1 MNKAEKMSVK
11 ARIANPRQPLDLQA
25 NNLVVLINKQTDKVN
40 QRAS

>member
-1 MNKAEKMSVK
+1 LIIFILYQAL
-11 ARIANPRQPLDLQA
+11 NPRQPLDLQA

>member
-1 MNKAEKMSVK
+1 LLGTDYTSAGS
-11 ARIANPRQPLDLQA
+11 AQANPRQPLDLQA

>member
-1 MNKAEKMSVK
+1 MFEGWL
-11 ARIANPRQPLDLQA
+11 ARITNPRQPLDLQA